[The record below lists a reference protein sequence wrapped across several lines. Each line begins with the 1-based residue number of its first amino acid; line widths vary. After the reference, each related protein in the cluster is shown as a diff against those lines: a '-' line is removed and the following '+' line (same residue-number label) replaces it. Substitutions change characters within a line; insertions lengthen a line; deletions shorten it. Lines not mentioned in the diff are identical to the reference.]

1 MDQIIKPQLA
11 KIAIPV
17 VIKSLNKLLRE
28 HWSVKGKLKKE
39 YQLLVVNQMRLNKL
53 RNSEVGEKW
62 VVHIHSVRKRKL
74 DYDNLVGGCK
84 ILLDAMCEEK
94 FIWDDDEKHLVIHY
108 TQSTE
113 RGDGYTLITRE
124 KALPNE

>member
-1 MDQIIKPQLA
+1 MDQIIKPKLA
-11 KIAIPV
+11 KIVIPV

-28 HWSVKGKLKKE
+28 HWSVKGKLKKD

-62 VVHIHSVRKRKL
+62 AVHIHSVRKRKL

-84 ILLDAMCEEK
+84 VLLDALCEEK
-94 FIWDDDEKHLVIHY
+94 FIWDDDPKHLVIHY
-108 TQSTE
+108 TQSAE

-124 KALPNE
+124 KVIVE